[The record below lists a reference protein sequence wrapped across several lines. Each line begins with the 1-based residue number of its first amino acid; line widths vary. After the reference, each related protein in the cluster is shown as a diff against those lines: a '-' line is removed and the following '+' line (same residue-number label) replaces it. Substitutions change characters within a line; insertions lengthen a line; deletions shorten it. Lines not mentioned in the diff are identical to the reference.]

1 MLHEYFTKME
11 ILSKRI
17 AIILLQCLGDG
28 IVKKYYESEF
38 GKCQGYLRI
47 INYTPPNEIE
57 GEEEIEG
64 LGVHTD
70 MSCITIVNQDEIGGL
85 QVRSKEG
92 KWMNLKPCEGTLVV
106 NVGDLLQAW
115 SNGVL
120 RSSEHRVVLK
130 PLLGRL
136 TLAFFWCFEDEKLI
150 KALKEVVGEK
160 KERAYRPLVC
170 RLHKI

>member
-1 MLHEYFTKME
+1 MLHEYCTKME

-57 GEEEIEG
+57 GKEEIEG

-70 MSCITIVNQDEIGGL
+70 MSCITIVNQDEIGSL

-115 SNGVL
+115 SR
-120 RSSEHRVVLK
+120 RSSEHRCVLK

-160 KERAYRPLVC
+160 KERAYRPFVC